1 MAEEAGFE
9 LAARARACRVLLAE
23 EKGPEVDQGG
33 LEIRRPFSRETSG
46 SNPSLR
52 QRTLSPEA
60 KLKTAS

>member
-1 MAEEAGFE
+1 MYSRRRKRIRTLGTPS
-9 LAARARACRVLLAE
+9 LVRE